1 MKCKKWLFIVAAAVL
16 VVLLVVWLVWENTAL
31 EGNTYVIQGQIP
43 PGVEGFVIAQ
53 VSDLHNTQNSK
64 LLPILRK
71 AEPDMIA
78 ITGDMIDSRR
88 TDLDVAIAFAH
99 EAVQIAPCYY
109 VPGNH
114 ESRIEEYA
122 QFREAM
128 IAAGVIV
135 LENAKTRIQYNNEEV
150 TLAGIQDPD
159 FTDVVDEADWISEQ
173 LSEILEPEDGFV
185 ILLSHRPE
193 YLQTYAESEVDLVL
207 SGHAHGGQIRLPF
220 VGGVIAPNQGLFPDY
235 DGGVYV
241 QENTQMVVSRGV
253 GNSVF
258 PLRVNNRPE
267 VVLIELRK

>member
-31 EGNTYVIQGQIP
+31 EENTYVIQGQIP

-64 LLPILRK
+64 LLPILRN

-88 TDLDVAIAFAH
+88 TDLDVAIAFAQ

-173 LSEILEPEDGFV
+173 LSEILGPEDGFV